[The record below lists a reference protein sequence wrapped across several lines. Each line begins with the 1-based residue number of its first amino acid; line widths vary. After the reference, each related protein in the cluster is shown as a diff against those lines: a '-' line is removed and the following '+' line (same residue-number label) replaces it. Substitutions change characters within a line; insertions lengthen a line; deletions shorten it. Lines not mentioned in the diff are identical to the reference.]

1 MKATNISVRLATEKD
16 AKIIAQ
22 VVAMAIG
29 DEETLKNYCGENYLE
44 ILEKI
49 ARREQTQYSFRNALI
64 AEIDGKVAGAIVGY
78 DGAKLLELRKGTF
91 DVIKTH
97 LGASP
102 NMEPETSAGEFYLDS
117 VAVFSEF
124 RGSGVG
130 KYLILEL
137 CHKVFS
143 EGHKAIGLLV
153 DFENPNAEKLYHSI
167 GFVRVNITTFLGHK
181 MWHLQK
187 KLYDK

>member
-1 MKATNISVRLATEKD
+1 MKERLISVRLATKND

-49 ARREQTQYSFRNALI
+49 ARREYTQYSFRNALI
-64 AEIDGKVAGAIVGY
+64 AEIGEKVAGAIVGY

-97 LGASP
+97 LGFSP
-102 NMEPETSAGEFYLDS
+102 NIEPETSAGEFYLDS
-117 VAVFSEF
+117 VAVFSKF
-124 RGSGVG
+124 RGSGIG
-130 KYLILEL
+130 KCLISAL

-153 DFENPNAEKLYHSI
+153 DFENPDAEKLYHSI
-167 GFVRVNITTFLGHK
+167 GFVRVNTTTFFGHK